1 MYQRYNPNPETA
13 RVGDCTVRALCKALN
28 KGWYEV
34 YVNLCVYGLVY
45 ADMPSANSVWGA
57 YLKDCGYERFIIPD
71 TCPNCYTVE
80 DFTREHSKG
89 TYVLS
94 LNGHVVAVKDGD
106 YFDTWDSGQEIPVY
120 YWREKQ

>member
-13 RVGDCTVRALCKALN
+13 RVGDCTVRALCKALS
-28 KGWYEV
+28 KDWYEV
-34 YVNLCVYGLVY
+34 YINLCLYGLVY
-45 ADMPSANSVWGA
+45 ADMPSANNVWGA
-57 YLKDCGYERFIIPD
+57 YLKDCGYERCIIPD

-80 DFTREHSKG
+80 DFTQKHSKG